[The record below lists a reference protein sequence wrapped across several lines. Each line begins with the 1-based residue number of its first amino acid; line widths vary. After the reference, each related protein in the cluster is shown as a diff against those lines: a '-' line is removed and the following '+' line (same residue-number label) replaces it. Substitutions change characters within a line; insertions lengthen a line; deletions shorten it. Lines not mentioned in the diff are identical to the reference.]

1 MKYKHAEACGMSFSV
16 ILGGTDSW
24 ISAPS
29 RLKSKSGKSAPVH
42 FLLDLYGKSMTR
54 RRRRLTEALKKI
66 LILLLTLGPQSGAL
80 WKKRERKGVRY
91 GRNRRVRL

>member
-1 MKYKHAEACGMSFSV
+1 MKYKHAEAGGMSFSV

-29 RLKSKSGKSAPVH
+29 RLKSKSGKAAPVH

-80 WKKRERKGVRY
+80 WKKRERKGVCY
-91 GRNRRVRL
+91 GQKRQVRK